1 MMYDEIRDRRMKYMN
16 LPNKLTIFRIILV
29 PVMVI
34 IYIVN
39 IQGSFLGIPATYW
52 ILNLIFIIA
61 SITDHFDGSIARK
74 TNQITTFGK
83 FADPLADKILV
94 LGTMMILVQMQ
105 KLPAWIPI
113 IVIAREFIVSGYR
126 LLEVEKGGKV
136 VAASIWGK
144 LKTVTQIIA
153 IILAFLDVNAFAAF
167 IYNSLSGFALII
179 NITAA
184 GMMLISVVAAV
195 FSGWDYLKNSRDL
208 FKD

>member
-1 MMYDEIRDRRMKYMN
+1 MYDEIRDRRMKYMN